1 MDTFFAQTN
10 IVFLAACDTIA
21 LMDIGGLTYGTSCT
35 GTYGWT
41 LFGRNANL
49 FRAADD
55 KVAKRFLF
63 KYNRSILILVY

>member
-1 MDTFFAQTN
+1 MIRFFAQTN
-10 IVFLAACDTIA
+10 IVFLAACDTMA
-21 LMDIGGLTYGTSCT
+21 LMYIGGFSYGTSCT

-55 KVAKRFLF
+55 KVARRFLF
-63 KYNRSILILVY
+63 KYNRSILIFVY